1 MCTYRR
7 ADVTHRA
14 TVSAYVY
21 SQFSQ
26 CSACSLRCFF
36 FFACTHVIESE
47 LAAVLRHTKLPLIRG
62 WSSTQRLM
70 IHRSGAS
77 PNLVQISSA
86 RHLLGL
92 VMKQNHNPSDL
103 GRSIQVGPR
112 RLHSKTRRPRPF
124 PRPGRG
130 LCPTLGWRRSSGP

>member
-1 MCTYRR
+1 MHIPKSRCHAQGYCFCLCLFPIL
-7 ADVTHRA
+7 AM
-14 TVSAYVY
+14 
-21 SQFSQ
+21 FSVLI
-26 CSACSLRCFF
+26 ALFL